1 MGRVCK
7 VYEYVTVDVDDVFS
21 NLGRLRGI
29 EGDEER
35 TAKMIEWFGIDPDGN
50 PDAYNMI
57 FDYSEMVGTFQ
68 YRNEV
73 KDMTNEGHAYLQDLF
88 DLFEKEVYL

>member
-1 MGRVCK
+1 MGRVCR
-7 VYEYVTVDVDDVFS
+7 VYEYVNVDVEDVCS
-21 NLGRLRGI
+21 YLSRLRGI
-29 EGDEER
+29 HDAEEQN
-35 TAKMIEWFGIDPDGN
+35 AKIIEWFGIDPDMN

-73 KDMTNEGHAYLQDLF
+73 KDMTDEGHAYLQDLF